1 MKRWGLFGLLFVF
14 VLSCESKK
22 EKNAFLFIL
31 SFDPLEYFT
40 TALGSGLTVDTSDP
54 LDTGAAPLPAVS
66 AATIVNASGTGFVV
80 SAAVDIITTPDQI
93 DTEAVANLND
103 SGRQAF
109 VSVAQQNI
117 RSCAGLGLFSNV
129 TCSLGGFIVD
139 IGSVLSTA
147 TGLVS
152 LQIGGTNLDGDSVS
166 SNALEARKYILRLVS
181 ADAGGIIGANS
192 FVEHNDKLYFNAK
205 IGAIESFLISYDG
218 ATLNQVVNLGGNQN
232 VDSVPLASHSG
243 KLLFDGND
251 VGNARNLYAY
261 NGTTVNKILDLNG
274 AAGDVIGGTASFGGS
289 LYVSVAGGTLIS
301 NIYRYNGTTFDQ
313 MTSDATNSSEIV
325 GAADD
330 GVYYFLDTGDVN
342 DGIYRLNPTATFPNR
357 RVTNDSF
364 GHEDSEYFVL
374 NGKFYFTAEY
384 SGNDQIFMVDGD
396 TVKRVASF
404 AMTNISVYNN
414 VAYGIINEGG
424 FNNLYRYTGTLF
436 ERLNPDSV
444 RLSQE
449 PFNAPVYASSTG
461 VYFVRDP
468 VHGGGNANEL
478 FRYNAR
484 RIERLLSLESDV
496 FASTSIRSFKEYKN
510 EIYFSAT
517 TVADDAKLYKLE
529 LQD

>member
-1 MKRWGLFGLLFVF
+1 MKRWGLFVVLFVF
-14 VLSCESKK
+14 ILSCESKK

-40 TALGSGLTVDTSDP
+40 AALGSGLTLDTSAP
-54 LDTGAAPLPAVS
+54 LDTGAEPLPAIS

-80 SAAVDIITTPDQI
+80 SDATDIITALDQI

-117 RSCAGLGLFSNV
+117 QSCSGLGLFSNV

-152 LQIGGTNLDGDSVS
+152 LQVSGVNIDGDSVS
-166 SNALEARKYILRLVS
+166 SNTLEARKYILRLVS
-181 ADAGGIIGANS
+181 ASLNGIS
-192 FVEHNDKLYFNAK
+192 DVQRFVEHDDKLFFNANTD
-205 IGAIESFLISYDG
+205 ASNSFLISYDG
-218 ATLNQVVNLGGNQN
+218 ATLNQVVNLNGPQN
-232 VDSVPLASHSG
+232 DDAFPIASHAG
-243 KLLFDGND
+243 QLLFLGND
-251 VGNARNLYAY
+251 VGAANNLYSY
-261 NGTTVNKILDLNG
+261 NGTTVNKILDLNA
-274 AAGDVIGGTASFGGS
+274 AAGDIIGGTASFGER
-289 LYVSVAGGTLIS
+289 LYISAAGAGTS

-313 MTSDATNSSEIV
+313 MTNDALNSSEIV

-330 GVYYFLDTGDVN
+330 GVYYFLNAANPN
-342 DGIYRLNPTATFPNR
+342 DDGLYRLNPNAASPNR
-357 RVTNDSF
+357 KVTNVSF
-364 GHEDSEYFVL
+364 DHANSEYFVL
-374 NGKFYFTAEY
+374 NGKFYFTADFG
-384 SGNDQIFMVDGD
+384 GNDFTYMVDGD
-396 TVKRVASF
+396 AVKRVASF
-404 AMTNISVYNN
+404 AMTGISVYNN
-414 VAYGIINEGG
+414 VAYGIITEGG

-444 RLSQE
+444 RLSTQ
-449 PFNAPVYASSTG
+449 AITSPVYASSTG
-461 VYFVRDP
+461 VYFVRDTDT
-468 VHGGGNANEL
+468 GGGTANEL

-484 RIERLLSLESDV
+484 RMERLLSLETAV
-496 FASTSIRSFKEYKN
+496 GAGASVRRFKEYKN

-517 TVADDAKLYKLE
+517 SGATDTGFYKLE